1 MFTYDFRWQGY
12 VESVDALS
20 SDDLLV
26 KRPAAIIMQPLPD
39 EVYFLAQ
46 EIGPD
51 FYPRVVKPELLAA
64 VRSVVLGR

>member
-1 MFTYDFRWQGY
+1 MR
-12 VESVDALS
+12 
-20 SDDLLV
+20 
-26 KRPAAIIMQPLPD
+26 PLPD

-51 FYPRVVKPELLAA
+51 FYSRVVKPELLAA